1 MPRLQRHQIR
11 NGEDMSK
18 IILIDDDGTH
28 LEDFATGT
36 NTEPTILANS
46 MEYEKFLQKETNS
59 DV

>member
-1 MPRLQRHQIR
+1 
-11 NGEDMSK
+11 MSK

-59 DV
+59 TDDITHLISYFPH

>member
-1 MPRLQRHQIR
+1 
-11 NGEDMSK
+11 MSK